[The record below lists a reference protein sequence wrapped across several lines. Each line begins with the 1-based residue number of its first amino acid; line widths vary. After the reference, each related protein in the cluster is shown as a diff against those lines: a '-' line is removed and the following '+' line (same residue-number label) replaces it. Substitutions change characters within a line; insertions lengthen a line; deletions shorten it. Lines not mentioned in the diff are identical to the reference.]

1 MYVIFFFKITSQ
13 KWCFHFSKMLKD
25 HAVIKLTFRCCVC
38 VQFFSSG
45 NPLQYTEAFLKGSNF
60 RRDRIFARQLFFGLY
75 G

>member
-1 MYVIFFFKITSQ
+1 
-13 KWCFHFSKMLKD
+13 MLKD
-25 HAVIKLTFRCCVC
+25 HAVIKRFFVVVH

-45 NPLQYTEAFLKGSNF
+45 NPLQYTEAFLKGGNF